1 MDKTNLQ
8 FYGKIEKFDAA
19 DDGTLMVS
27 GIASTEAIDAD
38 GEVVTAEAMRK
49 AIPSYLQCGTVREMH
64 QPIAAGRPIS
74 AFVDDEGRTHFTAK
88 IVDKNTVQK
97 IREGVLKGFS
107 IGGKLIKRVGNQITE
122 LLLKEISV
130 VDLPNNPESF
140 FSVVKFDKPNEH
152 CNDKDCKTHTEISDE
167 EKKKSEKTK
176 LMEQEA
182 LKKLESITASQD
194 SLAKTVADLVKT
206 VETLS
211 KAAPTIEKVQAD
223 LGDLQKRATETQAA
237 LVESEKSSV
246 IAKMQSEG
254 RVAYSDEG
262 VAYKSDDLAKLD
274 LPLLK
279 VLAKNSTI
287 LPTEAKAI
295 YKGEGKKNDF
305 EGVRGL
311 DLVEK
316 SWTATYGTT
325 LEEMKERASK

>member
-97 IREGVLKGFS
+97 IKEGVLKGFS

-140 FSVVKFDKPNEH
+140 FSVVKFDKPNEY

-206 VETLS
+206 VETLA

-254 RVAYSDEG
+254 RVAYNDEG

-279 VLAKNSTI
+279 VLAKNSAI

-295 YKGEGKKNDF
+295 YKGEGKKSDF